1 MKILWFV
8 VELIATEEN
17 VTSSFASTRRRCLE
31 VLRGFGRV
39 GVKADIELI
48 RVNPELKM
56 DAAVFENASLAI
68 VGKMI
73 FDFSSIAAH
82 LRKSNIP
89 ILCDG
94 VDLYDDSV
102 VREKAIEWADYL
114 SFSTHSFYR
123 PLPETSGKPCFSIQD
138 IQEGPMQP
146 ISVPRVEVEVIKLM
160 WFGTQ
165 AEWQSLAVAVKQLE
179 SLHEY
184 TIEILILASAV
195 PADSMTSLTEA
206 LPSNVNVE
214 QLAWSFD
221 LYEQRFNTVDF
232 VMLTYSPSEAV
243 GEMMGDPIVSALW
256 QGKMVLASLGWKGHP
271 LQDFIGTTDDI
282 ADGLRALMTR
292 LNSVAS
298 LIGKGQVYIEQWYSL
313 KAGTLK
319 WIEVIEEVT
328 QLSLLGEN
336 GVEAE
341 SDRVDQNT
349 ADTSSA
355 GSDNAG
361 SDNDNADSD
370 SADTQ
375 GRGSDESHNPGVKL
389 KMGAMDRHAND
400 GSRSDYVHIADE
412 DSNGADSD
420 GADVVCDLKTLSK
433 FQTDTADEILSVDNI
448 DQFYQW
454 EVGDV
459 LKSWARVLKPGGA
472 LVIECADFS
481 VACEQFLKES
491 VAGSTGNTLKQIYG
505 DPAQRNP
512 NAYPKWGYTTDSLK
526 RLMLASGLEEVEL
539 QNMPNISQAASTNRI
554 RMVGIKPH
562 D

>member
-82 LRKSNIP
+82 LSKNNIP

-102 VREKAIEWADYL
+102 VREKAIAWADYL

-123 PLPETSGKPCFSIQD
+123 PLPDTGGKPSFTIQD
-138 IQEGPMQP
+138 IQEGPVQP
-146 ISVPRVEVEVIKLM
+146 ISVPGVEVEVIKLM
-160 WFGTQ
+160 WFGTE
-165 AEWQSLAVAVKQLE
+165 AEWESLTVAVKQLKH
-179 SLHEY
+179 LHEY
-184 TIEILILASAV
+184 SIEILILASAV
-195 PADSMTSLTEA
+195 PADLVASLTEQ
-206 LPSNVNVE
+206 LPSNIQIE

-221 LYEQRFNTVDF
+221 LYTQRLNTIDF
-232 VMLTYSPSEAV
+232 VMLSYAPSEAV

-256 QGKMVLASLGWKGHP
+256 QGKMVLACLAWKGHP

-292 LNSVAS
+292 LNSVAT
-298 LIGKGQVYIEQWYSL
+298 LIDKGQLYIEQWHSL

-336 GVEAE
+336 GVEATVE
-341 SDRVDQNT
+341 GAPEEAFGAAGAVGNSAGNSAENSAVEAPQNT
-349 ADTSSA
+349 
-355 GSDNAG
+355 
-361 SDNDNADSD
+361 
-370 SADTQ
+370 
-375 GRGSDESHNPGVKL
+375 GVKL
-389 KMGAMDRHAND
+389 KMGAMNRHTNAE
-400 GSRSDYVHIADE
+400 SRSEYVYIGDE
-412 DSNGADSD
+412 NSD

-481 VACEQFLKES
+481 IACEQFLKES
-491 VAGSTGNTLKQIYG
+491 VAGGTANTLKQIYG

-512 NAYPKWGYTTDSLK
+512 NAHPKWGYTTDSLK
-526 RLMLASGLEEVEL
+526 RLMLACGLEEVEL
-539 QNMPNISQAASTNRI
+539 QTLPDISQVASANRI
-554 RMVGIKPH
+554 RMVGIKPQV
-562 D
+562 